1 MNYLGIFNRGNA
13 KSSEQAKTSQSAEH
27 KFRCSISHSAIN
39 LVPRAL
45 SYLSLGSERER
56 ERERPWLGLVT
67 CLQNKI
73 HSEGGVLFLLIFCLI

>member
-13 KSSEQAKTSQSAEH
+13 SEQAKTSQSAEH
-27 KFRCSISHSAIN
+27 KFQCSISHSAIN

-56 ERERPWLGLVT
+56 ERPWLGLVT

-73 HSEGGVLFLLIFCLI
+73 YSEGGVLFLLIFV